1 MWNFLNFNTFITKD
15 ILIFIYY
22 IGLFFMPVIMWIYKE
37 KIKNFI
43 KSSSLQNKIMK
54 TLTLILMFFVLQI
67 IWRMIFEAMIAY
79 FNIHD
84 YLQIL
89 QEELDS

>member
-1 MWNFLNFNTFITKD
+1 
-15 ILIFIYY
+15 
-22 IGLFFMPVIMWIYKE
+22 MPVVMWIYRE

-43 KSSSLQNKIMK
+43 KSSSLQNKIMR
-54 TLTLILMFFVLQI
+54 TLTLVLMFFVLQI
-67 IWRMIFEAMIAY
+67 IWRMIFETMIAY

-89 QEELDS
+89 QEEIYS